1 MDPPPAPGLDR
12 YSSSLPKEEENS
24 SVIRTILASSVVA
37 AGLLLAGHN
46 QPAEAGVPVP
56 DAAQS
61 SPAQQVAWVCG
72 LSQCVWVQTYSG
84 VVAPYAATWGP
95 PVYPGCVWRRGF
107 LGRWRMICP

>member
-1 MDPPPAPGLDR
+1 M
-12 YSSSLPKEEENS
+12 
-24 SVIRTILASSVVA
+24 IRTILASSVVA
-37 AGLLLAGHN
+37 ARLLLGGHN
-46 QPAEAGVPVP
+46 QRAEAGVPVP

>member
-1 MDPPPAPGLDR
+1 L
-12 YSSSLPKEEENS
+12 

-56 DAAQS
+56 ALAPDAAQS
-61 SPAQQVAWVCG
+61 SPVQQAAWVCG
-72 LSQCVWVQTYSG
+72 AYQCVWVQTYSG
-84 VVAPYAATWGP
+84 AVAPYAATWGP